1 MEPTQHSEKP
11 LDHRV
16 LRLEYI
22 IEDHSEELKEL
33 RGNSE
38 ELRDALN
45 KIEMNLKQI
54 KWFAMGASA
63 LYFAD
68 SMGLTAIFKIIGA

>member
-1 MEPTQHSEKP
+1 MENEHLDKP

-22 IEDHSEELKEL
+22 IQDHDEELKEL
-33 RGNSE
+33 KDNSE
-38 ELRDALN
+38 DLREALN
-45 KIEMNLKQI
+45 KIELNLKQI

-68 SMGLTAIFKIIGA
+68 SFGLTAMLKILGA